1 MNPSA
6 APAHSGEV
14 EGRYMNGALGE
25 SDPEA
30 VEQLIARVLHRAH
43 RTAETF
49 EAPNDARVILH
60 VAHSFADE
68 LVMLDPRFD
77 RLQFIKDVIEDPAS
91 GPQSG

>member
-6 APAHSGEV
+6 APARSGEV

-30 VEQLIARVLHRAH
+30 VEQLIARVLRRAH

-68 LVMLDPRFD
+68 LAPANPRFD
-77 RLQFIKDVIEDPAS
+77 RLRFITDATEAPS
-91 GPQSG
+91 